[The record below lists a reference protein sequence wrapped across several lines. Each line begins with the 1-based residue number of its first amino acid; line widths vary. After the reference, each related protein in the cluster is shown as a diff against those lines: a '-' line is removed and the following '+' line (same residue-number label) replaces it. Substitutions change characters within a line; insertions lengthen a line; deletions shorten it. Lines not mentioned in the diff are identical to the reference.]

1 MPDTYEGLQRIGQAI
16 GTDQENEVLAREF
29 VAFKSESIDYGIME
43 KASNIYILTSA
54 FGWDD
59 VGSWLAVGRIKK
71 TNDLGNIVSGNA
83 ITVDTKKRRKF
94 IQGEKKKP
102 IATVGLE
109 NMIIVDTSDALLVCE
124 KDHAGDIKK
133 VLENLQESATGQN
146 TSEMESK
153 MVSSLSIYGGD
164 NRD

>member
-1 MPDTYEGLQRIGQAI
+1 M
-16 GTDQENEVLAREF
+16 LAREF

-83 ITVDTKKRRKF
+83 ITVDTKNTI
-94 IQGEKKKP
+94 IQGEKKL

-133 VLENLQESATGQN
+133 VLENLR
-146 TSEMESK
+146 
-153 MVSSLSIYGGD
+153 IC
-164 NRD
+164 NRTEYL